1 MSKIIAS
8 EFLSLDGVME
18 APGPDHDFPKAGWTM
33 PYFHAEIGKLKLE
46 ELLEARAL
54 LLGRDTYD
62 GFAAAWPSRTGEL
75 ADRINTLPKYVAS
88 RSPRKL
94 AWNNARQIDGDLLEA
109 VRSLRARAGADILI
123 AGSASIV
130 QQLLRAD
137 LLDELR
143 LLIYPVALGEGKRLL
158 DGTAATLA
166 LAESRRLGEAVLM
179 RYVRKS

>member
-1 MSKIIAS
+1 MSKIVAS

-18 APGPDHDFPKAGWTM
+18 APGPGHDFPKAGWTV
-33 PYFHAEIGKLKLE
+33 PFWGEDIGQIKYE

-62 GFAAAWPSRTGEL
+62 GFAAAWPARTGEF
-75 ADRINTLPKYVAS
+75 ADRMNTLPKYVAS
-88 RSPRKL
+88 RTPRKL

-109 VRSLRARAGADILI
+109 VRSLRARAGADIVI

-143 LLIYPVALGEGKRLL
+143 LLVYPVALGEGKRLL
-158 DGTAATLA
+158 DGVSTTLA
-166 LAESRRLGEAVLM
+166 LAETRKLREVVLV